1 MNCAPAAERRSAINE
16 HHCMTTTLLLIRH
29 GETAWNAE
37 HRIQGQ
43 LDIPLSPLGNLQS
56 ARLADCLSE
65 EPIDAVYSS
74 ELSRAWLTAVPLAER
89 LGLEVIVEPRLSERS
104 FGFFEGLTLDEIAAH
119 HPAEFAHWRARDP
132 AWRMKGGESGQ
143 QLIDRVL
150 AALAD
155 ITVKHAGRTAALVS
169 HGGVLDVVYRAA
181 RSLAWHAPRE
191 HQMLNA
197 AVNRLT
203 ASAPPLA
210 LAIEQW
216 GDIAHLREPRDELL
230 A

>member
-1 MNCAPAAERRSAINE
+1 MK
-16 HHCMTTTLLLIRH
+16 TQLLLIRH

-43 LDIPLSPLGNLQS
+43 LDVPLSPLGVLQS
-56 ARLADCLSE
+56 ARLAECLAN

-74 ELSRAWLTAVPLAER
+74 GQSRAWLTAAPLAAR
-89 LGLEVIVEPRLSERS
+89 LGLEVVAEPRLRERS
-104 FGFFEGLTLDEIAAH
+104 FGTFEGLTLDEIAARY
-119 HPAEFAHWRARDP
+119 PAEFKKWRERDP
-132 AWRMKGGESGQ
+132 VWRPEGGESGQ

-150 AALAD
+150 SAVSD
-155 ITVKHAGRTAALVS
+155 IGIKHPSQTVVLMS

-181 RSLAWHAPRE
+181 RLLEWHAPRE

-203 ASAPPLA
+203 TSARPL
-210 LAIEQW
+210 LLSIERW
-216 GDIAHLREPRDELL
+216 GDVAHLQESRDELPV
-230 A
+230 

>member
-1 MNCAPAAERRSAINE
+1 MK
-16 HHCMTTTLLLIRH
+16 TKLLLIRH

-43 LDIPLSPLGNLQS
+43 LDIPLSPLGVLQS
-56 ARLADCLSE
+56 ARLAECLAN

-74 ELSRAWLTAVPLAER
+74 GQSRAWLTASPLAAQH
-89 LGLEVIVEPRLSERS
+89 GLEVIAEPRLRERS
-104 FGFFEGLTLDEIAAH
+104 FGIFEGLTLDEIAERY
-119 HPAEFAHWRARDP
+119 PAEFRKWRERDP
-132 AWRMKGGESGQ
+132 AWRPEGGESGQ

-150 AALAD
+150 SAVSA
-155 ITVKHAGRTAALVS
+155 IGTKHPRQTVVLVS

-181 RSLAWHAPRE
+181 RALQWHAPRE

-203 ASAPPLA
+203 VSASATAPLA
-210 LAIEQW
+210 LSIDLW
-216 GDIAHLREPRDELL
+216 GDVAHLQEARDELP